1 MNINENNFA
10 SAGKFEKEPVENK
23 TDFGKGMFYYTCDGK
38 KVATMEE
45 VIYYNEMYYQCQKK
59 EHQGKHK

>member
-1 MNINENNFA
+1 MNLNDYNFDRV
-10 SAGKFEKEPVENK
+10 EKPVENK

-38 KVATMEE
+38 KVATMED
-45 VIYYNEMYYQCQKK
+45 VIYYNEMYYQAMKK